1 MDKLNHID
9 WSENNM
15 TSNVNKKFIRALKGE
30 AVVPPPLWLMR
41 QAGRHLEE
49 YRALRAKNKNFLK
62 FCYSPDLAT
71 EATLQPILRYG
82 LDAAILFS
90 DILVIPDALGQQV
103 EFVSREGPKL
113 DPVSK
118 AEDLKIFDRSGLHDH
133 LAPVY
138 ETITRIKKKLPKE
151 TSLIGFAG
159 APWTVATYMVE
170 GGSSKDYQ
178 KTRTWAYQSPQSFS
192 MLIDLL
198 VDTTSDYLIRQIDA
212 GVEAIQ
218 IFDSWAGVLP
228 PGQFEQWALA
238 PVKEIIRRICQ
249 SHPDIPVIGFPR
261 GAGFQY
267 VKYAKEAGV
276 DAVSLDSTVPLEW
289 AAENI
294 QPICAVQG
302 NLDNLALLAGG
313 EIMEQEVCRILQAF
327 SGGPFV
333 FNLGHGIL
341 PETPVPH
348 VERLVELVRA
358 RSTQDHG

>member
-1 MDKLNHID
+1 MNATA
-9 WSENNM
+9 N
-15 TSNVNKKFIRALKGE
+15 NKKFIRVLKGE
-30 AVVPPPLWLMR
+30 AVKPPPLWLMR

-49 YRALRAKNKNFLK
+49 YRALRAKTKNFLE

-71 EATLQPILRYG
+71 EATLQPIRRYDF
-82 LDAAILFS
+82 DAAILFS

-103 EFVSREGPKL
+103 EFVSGEGPKL
-113 DPVSK
+113 EPIGK
-118 AEDLKIFDRSGLHDH
+118 AEDLKKFDRSKIHDH

-138 ETITRIKKKLPKE
+138 ETVTRIKKELPEE
-151 TSLIGFAG
+151 TALIGFAG

-170 GGSSKDYQ
+170 GGGSKDYQ
-178 KTRTWAYQSPQSFS
+178 KTRNWAYQAPQSFA

-198 VDTTSDYLIRQIDA
+198 VDTTTDYLIRQIES
-212 GVEAIQ
+212 GVEAVQ

-228 PGQFEQWALA
+228 PGQFEQWALEPA
-238 PVKEIIRRICQ
+238 KEMARRIHQ
-249 SHPDIPVIGFPR
+249 AHPDIPIIGFPR
-261 GAGFQY
+261 GAGLQY
-267 VKYAKEAGV
+267 VKYAKETGV

-294 QPICAVQG
+294 QPHCTVQG

-313 EIMEQEVCRILQAF
+313 DTMEKEVGRILEAF
-327 SGGPFV
+327 SGGPFI

-348 VERLVELVRA
+348 VERLVELVRGQ
-358 RSTQDHG
+358 TDGDQG